1 MTAAQALA
9 QALVAHQPR
18 YYGTPGYWATAVGE
32 MAPGIIASLRAAG
45 WVLVP
50 LVDFPS
56 QSCDA
61 CGLEHPGSDCQQPD
75 LFEESA

>member
-32 MAPGIIASLRAAG
+32 MAPDVLASLRAAG
-45 WVLVP
+45 WALVP
-50 LVDFPS
+50 LIDFPA
-56 QSCDA
+56 QTCTA
-61 CGLEHPGSDCQQPD
+61 CSGEHPGAPCPQEVLP
-75 LFEESA
+75 L